1 MNFNFLSP
9 VPDSVLACNELLSD
23 QALGK
28 KIKIHSNQNGIPNLE
43 GVSLAIIGVKEHRN
57 DVNYMGEQLS
67 FDTIRTCLYSLFPG
81 NWHST
86 IADMGDIPPGSTIED
101 TYFALRTLV
110 AVLVENKV
118 IPIIIGGSQ
127 DLTYANYRAYDTMSP
142 MVNIVNV
149 DSNFD
154 LGDASVEMKNNS
166 FLGKIILEQPYNLF
180 NYSVIGYQ
188 TYFNSQEEIDLMEKL
203 YFEAYRLG
211 EVTNAIKL
219 VEPVMRD
226 AHIVTM
232 DLNAVRSAD
241 TGSVLKASPNGFDG
255 KEICTISRY
264 AGISNKVS
272 SFGIYEFKSSKE
284 LDATSMLIS
293 QMIWY
298 FIEGFN
304 CRVKDDDGDM
314 NDSNNHQ
321 KYNVLIDNDEL
332 IFYKSIKTGRWWIE
346 IPFLSNVNNKLK
358 KHTLLPC
365 THEDYQEASQG
376 KTPERWYKAYKKN
389 CL

>member
-9 VPDSVLACNELLSD
+9 VSDAVLAHNELLSE

-28 KIKIHSNQNGIPNLE
+28 KIKIHSSQLGIPDLDK
-43 GVSLAIIGVKEHRN
+43 VKLAIIGVKENRN
-57 DVNYMGEQLS
+57 DVNYMGEALS
-67 FDTIRTCLYSLFPG
+67 FDTIRTALYSLFPG
-81 NWHST
+81 NWHT
-86 IADMGDIPPGSTIED
+86 AIADLGDIPAGSSIED
-101 TYFALRTLV
+101 TYYALRTIIS
-110 AVLVENKV
+110 VLIEKKI

-127 DLTYANYRAYDTMSP
+127 DLTYANYRAYDTMAP

-180 NYSVIGYQ
+180 NYSAIGYQ

-211 EVTNAIKL
+211 DVTHNINK

-232 DLNAVRSAD
+232 DLKSVRAAEV
-241 TGSVLKASPNGFDG
+241 GAKQKFSPNGFNG

-272 SFGIYEFKSSKE
+272 SFGIYEFKSTNE
-284 LDATSMLIS
+284 LDATPMLIS
-293 QMIWY
+293 QIIWY
-298 FIEGFN
+298 FIEGVN
-304 CRVKDDDGDM
+304 CRINDDDFT
-314 NDSNNHQ
+314 NDDHYQ
-321 KYNVLIDNDEL
+321 KYNVLIEDEEL

-346 IPFLSNVNNKLK
+346 IPFLPNVNNKLK

-365 THEDYQEASQG
+365 THDDYIEASQG
-376 KTPERWYKAYKKN
+376 KIPERWYKAYRKN
-389 CL
+389 SF